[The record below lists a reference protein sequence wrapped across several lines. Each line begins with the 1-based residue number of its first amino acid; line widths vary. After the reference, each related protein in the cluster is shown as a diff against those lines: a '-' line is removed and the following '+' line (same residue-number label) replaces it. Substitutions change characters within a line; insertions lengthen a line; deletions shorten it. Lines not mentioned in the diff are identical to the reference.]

1 MRSVKKIH
9 YKQRRIVRRK
19 NIIITSAKRGKG
31 YREMIAE
38 IVEEVKR
45 RERGSGKEWEKG
57 MSKEKNGR
65 KKIKK

>member
-38 IVEEVKR
+38 SGKEVKR
-45 RERGSGKEWEKG
+45 RERGERERA
-57 MSKEKNGR
+57 GR
-65 KKIKK
+65 GDE

>member
-38 IVEEVKR
+38 RVEEVKR
-45 RERGSGKEWEKG
+45 RESRERERAGKGEE
-57 MSKEKNGR
+57 
-65 KKIKK
+65 